1 MRNVSIAVVALTAVA
16 VSGYAAAQWKGAEGI
31 GWESLEHEAELAEE
45 CARQQQL
52 EATRQAI
59 ANRIALKEALI
70 AELIEGRRSLREVTA
85 AFASLNENQPGY
97 SLGIRHAHPGST
109 DEERT
114 AHNVMTYVKLALT
127 SAPPETQ
134 EKVLTRL
141 RCEFEAWLPGVC
153 SNDFKPI

>member
-1 MRNVSIAVVALTAVA
+1 MRNVSIVLVTLALVA
-16 VSGYAAAQWKGAEGI
+16 VSGYSAAQWKAAEGI
-31 GWESLEHEAELAEE
+31 GWESLEDEAERAEE
-45 CARQQQL
+45 RARQQQL
-52 EATRQAI
+52 EATRQAV

-85 AFASLNENQPGY
+85 AFVSLNENQPGY

-114 AHNVMTYVKLALT
+114 AHNVLTYAKLSLT
-127 SAPPETQ
+127 SLPPETQ
-134 EKVLTRL
+134 DRVLARL